1 MGLDSL
7 AHLHLSGVTHHLVLA
22 HKGET
27 VADGGGLAKANR
39 PPDCVLLKGRK
50 VAFDHWYHPVQ
61 ARLQIT
67 CTGQC
72 NASWAAVGC
81 KAEDHGGWRI

>member
-1 MGLDSL
+1 MNCKPQWAYHKMGLNSL

-27 VADGGGLAKANR
+27 VADGSSLAKASR
-39 PPDCVLLKGRK
+39 PPDCLLLQRGK

-61 ARLQIT
+61 VRLQIT
-67 CTGQC
+67 STGLSMQ
-72 NASWAAVGC
+72 
-81 KAEDHGGWRI
+81 